1 MLVASVRVGVLLACA
16 LVTGCVQIAAP
27 PVNPTGESNATPLA
41 APPSEPGAIP
51 TTAVDD
57 GSVPLVPDDSAA
69 YTVGDTV
76 RLSGGEF
83 VGDQADLTVLEA
95 VKLTPSE
102 AGDARFAFLVDITG
116 LDDATFPYNALDFRL
131 IDDQAF
137 QYDAM
142 NGGGNEPSLTF
153 GDLSPNQKVRGWLTF
168 EVSEP
173 TTTLQLEYAPV
184 LALEPALF
192 GFIVP

>member
-1 MLVASVRVGVLLACA
+1 MFIASVRVGVLLAVA
-16 LVTGCVQIAAP
+16 LVTGCVQVAAP
-27 PVNPTGESNATPLA
+27 PVNPTGGSNATLVA
-41 APPSEPGAIP
+41 APPSDDSAVP
-51 TTAVDD
+51 TTAAEDPA
-57 GSVPLVPDDSAA
+57 VPLQPDDSAP
-69 YTVGDTV
+69 YTIGDTA

-83 VGDQADLTVLEA
+83 AGDQADLTVLEA
-95 VKLTPSE
+95 VELAPSE
-102 AGDARFAFLVDITG
+102 SGDARFAFLVEIVG

-131 IDDQAF
+131 IDEQAF
-137 QYDAM
+137 QYDAV

-168 EVSEP
+168 DVSEP
-173 TTTLQLEYAPV
+173 TTTVQLEYAPV